1 MRYQYIH
8 QHEGARRA
16 DLLLAGWAADE
27 HLFADLPDTGD
38 DLIVCY
44 DYSDLTL
51 CVDEWPAYEQVRL
64 LAWSMGVWAAEH
76 APALR
81 RLRLTDCM
89 AVNGT
94 PRPIDEHCG
103 IPPRVFDLTLRQMGG
118 AALVKFRRRMCGD
131 TYAYFMNHLPQRS
144 LEDMRHELAAIGE
157 QVLCLPEGDLPWNR
171 ALVAAADVIMPAGNQ
186 RQAWQERGVPVCL
199 TEGAHYA
206 PQYFEEWRSR
216 R

>member
-1 MRYQYIH
+1 MKYQYIH

-16 DLLLAGWAADE
+16 DLLMAGWAADE

-51 CVDEWPAYEQVRL
+51 HTAGWPEYEQVRL

-76 APALR
+76 TPALQG
-81 RLRLTDCM
+81 LNLTDCL

-103 IPPRVFDLTLRQMGG
+103 IPPRVFELTLRGMSG
-118 AALVKFRRRMCGD
+118 RR
-131 TYAYFMNHLPQRS
+131 S
-144 LEDMRHELAAIGE
+144 SSSAIGCAATPMLIYAAPAAA
-157 QVLCLPEGDLPWNR
+157 QPGGHAARAGHHRTPGPEPAEGRLPWTR
-171 ALVAAADVIMPAGNQ
+171 ALVATADVIMPTANQ
-186 RQAWQERGVPVCL
+186 QQAWQERGVRVCM

>member
-1 MRYQYIH
+1 MKYQYIH

-16 DLLLAGWAADE
+16 DLLMAGWAADE

-51 CVDEWPAYEQVRL
+51 HTAGWPEYEQVRL

-76 APALR
+76 TPALQG
-81 RLRLTDCM
+81 LNLTDCL

-103 IPPRVFDLTLRQMGG
+103 IPPRVFELTLRGMSG
-118 AALVKFRRRMCGD
+118 AALVKFRHRMCGD
-131 TYAYFMNHLPQRS
+131 TYAYFMRHLPQRS
-144 LEDMRHELAAIGE
+144 LEDMQHELAPIGR
-157 QVLCLPEGDLPWNR
+157 QALSLPEGRLPWTR
-171 ALVAAADVIMPAGNQ
+171 ALVATADVIMPTANQ
-186 RQAWQERGVPVCL
+186 QQAWQERGVRVCM